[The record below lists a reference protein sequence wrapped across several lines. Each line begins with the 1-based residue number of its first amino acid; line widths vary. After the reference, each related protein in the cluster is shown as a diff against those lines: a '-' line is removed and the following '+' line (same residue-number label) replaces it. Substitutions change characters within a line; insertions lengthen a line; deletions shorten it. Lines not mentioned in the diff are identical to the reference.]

1 MRPQGA
7 IGVVDAREG
16 PVVWGQAAGSSTL
29 SGIFSPSL
37 WDPSLISGQAQQGGR
52 GGGWRQT
59 GESCPSQRE
68 AWQQCPGWPAL
79 EPAAWGQYRWLGG
92 NKH

>member
-37 WDPSLISGQAQQGGR
+37 WDPSLISGQAW
-52 GGGWRQT
+52 GGGGDRR
-59 GESCPSQRE
+59 GVLP
-68 AWQQCPGWPAL
+68 
-79 EPAAWGQYRWLGG
+79 
-92 NKH
+92 

>member
-7 IGVVDAREG
+7 IGLVDPREG

-37 WDPSLISGQAQQGGR
+37 WDPSLLSGQAQQEVGG
-52 GGGWRQT
+52 RQT
-59 GESCPSQRE
+59 GECCPSQSG